1 MDIDIDIYPYYF
13 RIQNSEIKNFS
24 CLISSIKTAENGL
37 KNGGF
42 QMDCVVYTWLFN
54 SICSGT
60 FITLA
65 SLLVS
70 FFNKKLA

>member
-37 KNGGF
+37 KMVAF
-42 QMDCVVYTWLFN
+42 KWIVLYIHDYLIPFAQE
-54 SICSGT
+54 
-60 FITLA
+60 
-65 SLLVS
+65 LL
-70 FFNKKLA
+70 LH

>member
-42 QMDCVVYTWLFN
+42 QMDCVLYIHDYLIPF
-54 SICSGT
+54 
-60 FITLA
+60 A
-65 SLLVS
+65 QELL
-70 FFNKKLA
+70 LH